1 MADDVARLSIKI
13 DSSGV
18 VRATDS
24 LDDFSKASDKTQK
37 SSNRLRGAIGGLGYQ
52 VQDIAVQLQGGQNA
66 LLVFGQ
72 QGSQIASLFGPTG
85 AIVGGIIAVGAAI
98 GTALIPSLFGAN
110 DELKEFEERMKS
122 IDSRIANVRLNAVN
136 DDIRTQEQN
145 LRDLNKAY
153 EDFDID
159 RLKELTGVE
168 DGFFLPAPRA
178 DVLAEAQ
185 KQMRLGNARLKELA
199 KDREDILRGE
209 REKIGVGVLPS
220 GQDELFQ
227 RAAAQERG
235 EKLILEIEEKARQE
249 RQAAV
254 RKEVL
259 DRVNVINGENA
270 ARRAEADAEYEFLQ
284 SDLQRKKDAT
294 EKAEREQT
302 EKQRKESATRRQIQ
316 FAEMATWDMAATVA
330 GQFASLMEQTQGR
343 QSGAF
348 KAAFLVQKGIMIAQ
362 TIMQAEQAAVAT
374 QLAYAQL
381 GALTANPAL
390 AAAGTAHAGVIR
402 ALGYAS
408 AGIIAAQTIADL
420 KGRALGG
427 QVNGPVVV
435 GERGP
440 ELFVPGNQRGNIVP
454 NEKMRS
460 MGGGEMN
467 VTIVNQTSAPIG
479 NVVEQR
485 ISDNERVLIIQEAI
499 GAFSAQLKN
508 PNSRPSRAIATNTT
522 ATRAR

>member
-66 LLVFGQ
+66 LLVFGH

-98 GTALIPSLFGAN
+98 GTALLPSLFGAN

-209 REKIGVGVLPS
+209 REN
-220 GQDELFQ
+220 
-227 RAAAQERG
+227 QERG

-316 FAEMATWDMAATVA
+316 FAEMETWDMAATVA